1 MKQEEI
7 MVLRDSYAKT
17 PVREDETL
25 PTNPIRF
32 EAETVSRPPDKSLS
46 TCRVADFISGSLAA
60 GNNPFNFQMQ
70 ALWVNQCAPW

>member
-7 MVLRDSYAKT
+7 MVLRDSYAKL

-25 PTNPIRF
+25 PTKPICF
-32 EAETVSRPPDKSLS
+32 AAETV
-46 TCRVADFISGSLAA
+46 CRVADKSLGTYRAADIISGTLAE